1 MRQHTVVGERMLGVA
16 PALAGVARLVRW
28 SHERVDGRGYPDS
41 LAGDE
46 IPLGARIIAVCDAFN
61 AMISDRPYRRAVST
75 GEAVAEL
82 VRHSGT
88 QFDAEVV
95 AAFQAELAA
104 PSHQRSTMVHAARP
118 DDPVLS
124 VSAS

>member
-104 PSHQRSTMVHAARP
+104 PSHQRSTMVHAAPP